1 MASVTKACRAAS
13 VRADRPGPPV
23 LTGGQLIAMHG
34 PAPHGR
40 LGVNLL
46 EYHRMKRIAVLGA
59 LLLGAGLAL
68 SPRAQ
73 AQGSGSATIDTI
85 KSRGQLVCGV
95 STGVAGFS
103 LADSK
108 GVIQGIDADTCRA
121 VAAAI
126 LGDAS
131 KVRFVPT
138 TTTNRF
144 TALQSGE
151 LDLLVRST
159 TWTLGREG
167 NLGLLFAGVNF
178 YDGTG
183 FLVKSAAGVKSVKDL
198 DGATICVQ
206 PGTSTELAI
215 ADYFRLNK
223 LKFTPVLIQDLA
235 EIQNTYLA
243 GRCDSYSTDASGLA
257 SFRFQQG
264 PKAEEHVLLPEI
276 ISKEPL
282 GMMVRKGDDKFF
294 DLVRWTLFAMI
305 QAEESGVSSKN
316 VDEMLKSTN
325 PDIRRLVGTEGD
337 MGKALGVDNR
347 WAVNVIKG
355 VGNYGEMWDRTVA
368 PLGIPRGINNLWN
381 KGGLH
386 YPPPI
391 R

>member
-1 MASVTKACRAAS
+1 
-13 VRADRPGPPV
+13 
-23 LTGGQLIAMHG
+23 
-34 PAPHGR
+34 
-40 LGVNLL
+40 
-46 EYHRMKRIAVLGA
+46 MKRTTFQA
-59 LLLGAGLAL
+59 AGLAL
-68 SPRAQ
+68 AGLLAVSAPAL
-73 AQGSGSATIDTI
+73 AQGTGSATIDSI
-85 KSRGQLVCGV
+85 KSKGILACGV

-108 GVIQGIDADTCRA
+108 GVTQGIDADTCRA
-121 VAAAI
+121 VAAAV

-151 LDLLVRST
+151 IDLLVRST

-167 NLGLLFAGVNF
+167 NLGLMFAGVNF

-183 FLVKSAAGVKSVKDL
+183 FMVKTASGVKSAKDL
-198 DGATICVQ
+198 NGATICVQ

-215 ADYFRLNK
+215 ADYFRLNN

-264 PKAEEHVLLPEI
+264 PKASEHVLLPEI

-294 DLVRWTLFAMI
+294 DVVRWTLFAMI
-305 QAEESGVSSKN
+305 QAEESGVTMAN
-316 VDEMLKSTN
+316 VDEMAGKSTN
-325 PDIRRLVGTEGD
+325 PDIRRLLGAEGD
-337 MGKALGVDNR
+337 LGKALGVDNKFV
-347 WAVNVIKG
+347 VNVVKG
-355 VGNYGEMWDRTVA
+355 VGNYGEMFDRTVG

>member
-1 MASVTKACRAAS
+1 
-13 VRADRPGPPV
+13 
-23 LTGGQLIAMHG
+23 
-34 PAPHGR
+34 
-40 LGVNLL
+40 
-46 EYHRMKRIAVLGA
+46 MKRSILSGA
-59 LLLGAGLAL
+59 LLLGATLGLAA
-68 SPRAQ
+68 PAM

-108 GVIQGIDADTCRA
+108 GVTQGIDADTCRA

-126 LGDAS
+126 LGDPE

-159 TWTLGREG
+159 TWTLGREA
-167 NLGLLFAGVNF
+167 NLGLEFAGVNF

-183 FLVKSAAGVKSVKDL
+183 FLVKAAAGVKSAKDL

-223 LKFTPVLIQDLA
+223 MKFTPVLIQDLA

-257 SFRFQQG
+257 AFRYQQG
-264 PKAEEHVLLPEI
+264 PKAEEHILLPEI

-294 DLVRWTLFAMI
+294 DVVRWTLFAML
-305 QAEESGVSSKN
+305 QAEESGVTSKN

-325 PDIRRLVGTEGD
+325 PTIRRLLGNEGD
-337 MGKALGVDNR
+337 LGKALGVDNL
-347 WAVNVIKG
+347 WAVHIIKA
-355 VGNYGEMWDRTVA
+355 VGNYSEMWDRTVA
-368 PLGIPRGINNLWN
+368 PLGIPRGINNLWD